1 MSIRIAAAL
10 AVVALAG
17 GVAGVATSRQTPPS
31 PVAAV
36 QIDLPRGRTDNAA
49 LAQARQDPLAARL
62 QGVMRQTPETRAV
75 IAQAATSAVPVLAPA
90 DPTLLRTARLHT
102 GDRFYMLT
110 VQRGEQIIEVYGATK
125 AFTPPGGGAAP
136 PARAPATIARRAAAA
151 QVDPAAAAALRRQ
164 GPAGLTHLRT
174 EQTEYGTDV
183 TFNRF
188 GATYNVSF
196 ICESQGAAGCTP
208 AEAAA
213 FAVSL
218 VLIGGGGS

>member
-1 MSIRIAAAL
+1 MSKAAEIDIAS
-10 AVVALAG
+10 V
-17 GVAGVATSRQTPPS
+17 SK
-31 PVAAV
+31 
-36 QIDLPRGRTDNAA
+36 
-49 LAQARQDPLAARL
+49 
-62 QGVMRQTPETRAV
+62 
-75 IAQAATSAVPVLAPA
+75 
-90 DPTLLRTARLHT
+90 
-102 GDRFYMLT
+102 
-110 VQRGEQIIEVYGATK
+110 VYGATT

-136 PARAPATIARRAAAA
+136 AAPVARAPATVARPAAV
-151 QVDPAAAAALRRQ
+151 QVDPAAAAALRQRRP
-164 GPAGLTHLRT
+164 GGLTHLRT

>member
-10 AVVALAG
+10 AVIAMAG
-17 GVAGVATSRQTPPS
+17 AVAGVATSRQPAAS

-36 QIDLPRGRTDNAA
+36 QIDLPRGRADDAA

-62 QGVMRQTPETRAV
+62 QGVLRQAPETRGVVAE
-75 IAQAATSAVPVLAPA
+75 AATSSVPVLAPA
-90 DPTLLRTARLHT
+90 DPALLRTAVLHT

-136 PARAPATIARRAAAA
+136 AARAPATLARRAAV
-151 QVDPAAAAALRRQ
+151 QVDPAAAAALRQRRP
-164 GPAGLTHLRT
+164 GGLTHLRT
-174 EQTEYGTDV
+174 EQTEYGSDV